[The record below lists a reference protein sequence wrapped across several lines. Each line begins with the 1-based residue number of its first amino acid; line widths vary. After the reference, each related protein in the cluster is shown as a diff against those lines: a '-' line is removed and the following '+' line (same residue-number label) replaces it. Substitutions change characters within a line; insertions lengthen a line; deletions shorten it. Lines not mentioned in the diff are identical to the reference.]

1 MDYATSS
8 RCVFRLPNSN
18 RGGKYCVVFSAT
30 NIASSGGRHIQLSC
44 TSVLSVLATAVRFL

>member
-18 RGGKYCVVFSAT
+18 RGGNYCVVFSAT